1 MTDPLPRLS
10 RRGALAALALTAGCA
25 PRIEPASSGLRLPAL
40 FSRAPATAAP
50 PATMAWPD
58 AAWWREFGAPPL
70 DALMRAA
77 MAGNL
82 DLAAASARVRQA
94 DAQVRIS
101 GASLLPSVD
110 GDLSAGRSR
119 SGNRNPGSAAQAGNS
134 FGATVSASYE
144 VDFWGRNRAAL
155 EAARSSA
162 TAARYAVGVT
172 ALSTQSAVANAL
184 FSLLGA
190 REQLEIQ
197 RGNLEVA
204 TRNLGILRSRIAAG
218 TATGLDVAQ
227 QETVVAQQRAAIPPL
242 QLTADQNALALGT
255 LTGTIPGDMVVETL
269 RIGAIRVPEV
279 PAGLPSEVLAR
290 RPDVQLAEANL
301 LTANANVAAAR
312 AALFPT
318 IALTARGGVSATALD
333 LLLRPGSTL
342 YSLAAGLTA
351 PIFDGGALRAQVD
364 QFRARREELLANYQQ
379 AILAALEDTE
389 ASLAA
394 LRWNTE
400 LVELQRARVAAA
412 QRAYDIAE
420 AQLRAG
426 TVDLLT
432 VLSVQTSL
440 FSARTALAQ
449 AQTGR
454 LQAAAAL
461 FTALGGG
468 WSLDAAAATPS
479 PGGGPDGGPWGGPS
493 AGGGPSP

>member
-1 MTDPLPRLS
+1 MPSPLS
-10 RRGALAALALTAGCA
+10 RRGALAALVLTAGCA
-25 PRIEPASSGLRLPAL
+25 PRIEPASSGIRLPAL
-40 FSRAPATAAP
+40 FSRGTPAATP
-50 PATMAWPD
+50 PVAMQWPD
-58 AAWWREFGAPPL
+58 AAWWQAFGAPPL

-77 MAGNL
+77 MDGNL
-82 DLAAASARVRQA
+82 DLAAATARVRQA

-101 GASLLPSVD
+101 GAALLPSLD
-110 GDLSAGRSR
+110 GDLSGGRSR
-119 SGNRNPGSAAQAGNS
+119 SGSRNPGTAGRAENS
-134 FGATVSASYE
+134 FGATMSASYE

-162 TAARYAVGVT
+162 QAARYAVGVT

-184 FSLLGA
+184 FSVLGA

-204 TRNLGILRSRIAAG
+204 TRNLGILRNRIAAG

-242 QLTADQNALALGT
+242 QQSADQNLLALGT
-255 LTGTIPGDMVVETL
+255 LTGTNPGDMAVETL
-269 RIGAIRVPEV
+269 RIAAVRVPEV

-364 QFRARREELLANYQQ
+364 QFRARQEELLATYQR
-379 AILAALEDTE
+379 AILAALQETE
-389 ASLAA
+389 ANLSA

-432 VLSVQTSL
+432 VLNVQTSL

-449 AQTGR
+449 AQTSR
-454 LQAAAAL
+454 LQAVAAL

-468 WSLDAAAATPS
+468 WSLDATAATPS
-479 PGGGPDGGPWGGPS
+479 GGSGPWGGPA
-493 AGGGPSP
+493 AGGSPTP